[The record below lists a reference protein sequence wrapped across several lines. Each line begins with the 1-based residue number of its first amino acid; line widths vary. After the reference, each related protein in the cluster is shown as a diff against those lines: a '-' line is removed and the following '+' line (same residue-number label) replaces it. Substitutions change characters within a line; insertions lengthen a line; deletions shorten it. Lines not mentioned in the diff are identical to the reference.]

1 MDSKS
6 SQAGQPYA
14 DGGKPAGVHHS
25 AGSDALRKAYAKYNI
40 NPTMATPAGHKVSA
54 DHENGQTTGNRIENG
69 NDVGG
74 KAK

>member
-6 SQAGQPYA
+6 SQSGQPHA
-14 DGGKPAGVHHS
+14 DSGKPASVHHS

-54 DHENGQTTGNRIENG
+54 DHENGQTAGNTADKGNG
-69 NDVGG
+69 VDDH
-74 KAK
+74 AK